1 MVEVVVCSRLD
12 KISCVGYSARTLLL
26 FSAHPSCGAVVT
38 QHSWSLVLYK
48 LFCYFDMDRCDFD
61 DYVLLF
67 DVLLLNLSYFNGL
80 WIITAF
86 NSFVIM
92 SKRMLFLF
100 GVATLIS

>member
-1 MVEVVVCSRLD
+1 
-12 KISCVGYSARTLLL
+12 
-26 FSAHPSCGAVVT
+26 
-38 QHSWSLVLYK
+38 
-48 LFCYFDMDRCDFD
+48 MDRCDFD

-86 NSFVIM
+86 NSFGIT
-92 SKRMLFLF
+92 SERMLFLF